1 MKWYTLKKE
10 FSNHQPGE
18 QIQMGESDAAP
29 LVAAGF
35 LEPCGDKP
43 EAELLSK
50 ALDTFS
56 SKFGEA
62 IQDAVGVA
70 IEKATAGITKGVGSR
85 VSLVTA
91 SEDRTKGFPDFFAS
105 VLLGDHNKIATV
117 YGATKGGPLNSVS
130 GPNGGYLVPP
140 EYLQQILQVS
150 AEEAIVRPYAE
161 IVPMSTR
168 QITIPALDQTEIPS
182 AGQTAFFGG
191 MNAYWVEEAQSR
203 PETQPTFKQIE
214 LTARELSGV
223 SYVSRT
229 LLQDNAFGLNTI
241 LTRLFARAIGW
252 HEDYAFL
259 NGNGVGKPRGVS
271 TSAAALTVNRGTSTT
286 FKLVDAAKMQ
296 AALLPSSQKKAVWI
310 MSQSVMPQLIQL
322 ADASGRVV
330 YMPNPAATAASG
342 GPLTQSM
349 PMQLLGRPIIFTEK
363 VPPLGTAGDVMLVDF
378 SYYLIGDRQSIE
390 IATSEHARFNTN
402 QITWR
407 FIHRVDGQP
416 WLDAPFTYSDGTTQV
431 SPFVILN

>member
-1 MKWYTLKKE
+1 MKWYTLLKD
-10 FSNHQPGE
+10 FSNHKPGE
-18 QIQMGESDAAP
+18 QIQMDEKDAAP
-29 LVAAGF
+29 LVTAGF
-35 LEPCGDKP
+35 LQQCDDKP
-43 EAELLSK
+43 EAELLGK
-50 ALDTFS
+50 ALDTLS

-70 IEKATAGITKGVGSR
+70 IEKATAGINKGVGSR
-85 VSLVTA
+85 VSLASA
-91 SEDRTKGFPDFFAS
+91 SEDHTKSFADFFSS
-105 VLLGDHNKIATV
+105 VLLGNHTKLQNV
-117 YGATKGGPLNSVS
+117 YTATKGGPLNSVS
-130 GPNGGYLVPP
+130 GPSGGYLVPP

-150 AEEAIVRPYAE
+150 AEEAIVRPLAE
-161 IVPMSTR
+161 VIPIASR
-168 QITIPALDQTEIPS
+168 QITIPALDQTEIPI

-191 MNAYWVEEAQSR
+191 MNAYWVEEALSR

-229 LLQDNAFGLNTI
+229 LLQDNAFGLNQI

-271 TSAAALTVNRGTSTT
+271 QSAAALTINRSTSTT
-286 FKLVDAAKMQ
+286 FKLVDAAKMW
-296 AALLPSSQKKAVWI
+296 AALLPASQKKAVWI
-310 MSQSVMPQLIQL
+310 MSQSVIPQLIQL

-330 YMPNPAATAASG
+330 YLPNPASTGGSG
-342 GPLTQSM
+342 GPLTQNM

-363 VPPLGTAGDVMLVDF
+363 VPPLGTAGDVMLVDL

-390 IATSEHARFNTN
+390 IATSEHARFATN
-402 QITWR
+402 QIVWR

-416 WLDAPFTYSDGTTQV
+416 WLDSPFTYSDGTTQV